1 MTAISSRDKQ
11 AQENWWYHS
20 KKGIPFLQ
28 TPTSCKHGRYIL
40 NTTWHT
46 VTCISVRWIHG
57 LSIYT
62 SICEE

>member
-46 VTCISVRWIHG
+46 VTCISVR
-57 LSIYT
+57 
-62 SICEE
+62 